1 MDPARKLLLGLA
13 VLSIPFGAWMLF
25 TLTGLG
31 AWFAV
36 GVGSAAA
43 FVLAGSNL
51 VAWAFGSRRVDGCAD
66 KDLARLVLPL
76 AGPVERDRAHRAL
89 PVGYVDGK

>member
-1 MDPARKLLLGLA
+1 MGPARKLLLGLA
-13 VLSIPFGAWMLF
+13 VLSIASGAWMLS

-36 GVGSAAA
+36 SVGSAAA

-66 KDLARLVLPL
+66 EDLARLAPPL
-76 AGPVERDRAHRAL
+76 ADPVERDRATQAL
-89 PVGYVDGK
+89 PVGHADGR